1 MLGNYK
7 SPRSLLRLFIS
18 EVKAAL
24 TRSKSSVAVPYVL
37 QVLLAHFK
45 EQTES
50 LILQADFKMKRKM
63 DITSYFCTKKMNN
76 NEADIETEPD
86 GVKRAEEK
94 QVESTTESEQEDL
107 GDTGFQREGTEQER
121 ETDENPESEEAE
133 SEIQAE
139 CETQTENIC
148 ASTSTGPSDISK
160 CKEDPP
166 MQPDLKLTV
175 NIPQIHY
182 ERREI
187 KQFGCTE
194 HRV

>member
-1 MLGNYK
+1 
-7 SPRSLLRLFIS
+7 
-18 EVKAAL
+18 
-24 TRSKSSVAVPYVL
+24 
-37 QVLLAHFK
+37 
-45 EQTES
+45 
-50 LILQADFKMKRKM
+50 M

-76 NEADIETEPD
+76 SEADIETEPG

-121 ETDENPESEEAE
+121 ETDENPESE
-133 SEIQAE
+133 IQAE

-148 ASTSTGPSDISK
+148 ASTSTGPSEISK

-187 KQFGCTE
+187 KQFVCTE

>member
-1 MLGNYK
+1 
-7 SPRSLLRLFIS
+7 
-18 EVKAAL
+18 
-24 TRSKSSVAVPYVL
+24 
-37 QVLLAHFK
+37 
-45 EQTES
+45 
-50 LILQADFKMKRKM
+50 M

-133 SEIQAE
+133 K
-139 CETQTENIC
+139 
-148 ASTSTGPSDISK
+148 ISK

>member
-1 MLGNYK
+1 M
-7 SPRSLLRLFIS
+7 
-18 EVKAAL
+18 VL
-24 TRSKSSVAVPYVL
+24 TELKRSKLRAPQRASRR
-37 QVLLAHFK
+37 
-45 EQTES
+45 TW
-50 LILQADFKMKRKM
+50 
-63 DITSYFCTKKMNN
+63 
-76 NEADIETEPD
+76 ETL
-86 GVKRAEEK
+86 V
-94 QVESTTESEQEDL
+94 
-107 GDTGFQREGTEQER
+107 FREGTEQER

-148 ASTSTGPSDISK
+148 ASTSTGPSEISK

-187 KQFGCTE
+187 KQSGCTE

>member
-1 MLGNYK
+1 
-7 SPRSLLRLFIS
+7 
-18 EVKAAL
+18 
-24 TRSKSSVAVPYVL
+24 
-37 QVLLAHFK
+37 
-45 EQTES
+45 
-50 LILQADFKMKRKM
+50 M
-63 DITSYFCTKKMNN
+63 DITSYFCSKKMNN
-76 NEADIETEPD
+76 SEADIETEPD

-139 CETQTENIC
+139 CEAQTENIC
-148 ASTSTGPSDISK
+148 ASTSTGPSEISK